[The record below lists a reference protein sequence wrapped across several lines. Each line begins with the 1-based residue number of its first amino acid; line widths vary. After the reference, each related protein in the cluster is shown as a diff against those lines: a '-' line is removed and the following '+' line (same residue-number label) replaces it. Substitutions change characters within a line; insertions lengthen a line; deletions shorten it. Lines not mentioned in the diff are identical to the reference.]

1 MFWPD
6 DKESKVGETQA
17 SRKHPG
23 FECIVFDLDGT
34 LLDTREALFGA
45 LDDLLGS
52 LHRPPADREAL
63 SGAVHHG
70 LTAMLHAALAD
81 APLPSGRRLDRM
93 ESGLRT
99 HYLRTARHRV
109 QAFPGVTEL
118 LEALRARGIWLAVC
132 SNQAESSVRRLLY
145 QLDLTQHFSRIVGG
159 DSLPRRKPD
168 PMPLE
173 WLMAQAGSQPERTLM
188 VGDSAVDVACAEAA
202 GCAIAL
208 MRHADQ
214 TPSPARAVPSF
225 PGFEALSLHLLGRPD
240 P

>member
-1 MFWPD
+1 M
-6 DKESKVGETQA
+6 SETQA
-17 SRKHPG
+17 PRQHAG

-52 LHRPPADREAL
+52 LHRPPADRDAL
-63 SGAVHHG
+63 SSTMHYG
-70 LTAMLHAALAD
+70 LTAMLHAALAE
-81 APLPSGRRLDRM
+81 AALPSGRRMERL
-93 ESGLRT
+93 ESGLRA
-99 HYLRTARHRV
+99 HYLRTARSRV
-109 QAFPGVTEL
+109 QAFPGVAEL
-118 LEALRARGIWLAVC
+118 LEALRARGVWLAVC
-132 SNQAESSVRRLLY
+132 SNQAESSVRQLLH
-145 QLDLTQHFSRIVGG
+145 QLDLAQHFSRIVGG

-173 WLMAQAGSQPERTLM
+173 WLMAQAGSHPERTLM

-208 MRHADQ
+208 MRHADE